1 MSDSR
6 VDEPISVVCARTKNF
21 GLPITGYLCATAFDK
36 HLQCLVGVVYGES
49 RGRFLDG
56 ACIRTSPVEGQ
67 WEHEC
72 YSLFRTSN
80 GSTYVVCDWLAQDL
94 GQRFTRH

>member
-21 GLPITGYLCATAFDK
+21 GLPITGYLSATAFDE

-49 RGRFLDG
+49 RGRFRDG
-56 ACIRTSPVEGQ
+56 AWIRTSPVERQ

-72 YSLFRTSN
+72 YSLFRTFN

-94 GQRFTRH
+94 GPRFTRH